1 MARVIIDLP
10 ESFPFSTELDVY
22 IQHINAGQHLA
33 NEQVVAFLNEARMRY
48 LASLPL
54 KDNGIEPRSFIGA
67 DLAVIYKSEAHYG
80 DRLKIEVAADDFS
93 KYGCDFVFRVTNL
106 KNGQIVAI
114 AKMAM
119 LMFDYQSKSLKTVPE
134 SFKQLFNVQE
144 T

>member
-1 MARVIIDLP
+1 MARVTIDLP
-10 ESFPFSTELDVY
+10 DHFPYSTELDVY

-54 KDNGIEPRSFIGA
+54 KENGIEPRAFIGA
-67 DLAVIYKSEAHYG
+67 DLAVVYKSEAHYG

-93 KYGCDFVFRVTNL
+93 KYGCDFVFRVTNTRTQ
-106 KNGQIVAI
+106 QIVAI

-119 LMFDYQSKSLKTVPE
+119 LMFDYQSKSLKIMPDN
-134 SFKQLFNVQE
+134 FKSLLIGQK